1 MTYCFIMRICGKRQ
15 SPSSLCYE
23 DARLGTIGSG
33 GMDKACCS
41 LPVETKGDPRQ
52 EHKQLFYKVKDKGLK
67 IGIKFRAEQQRQI
80 NEVRRTE
87 QSFMEGSAY
96 DGT

>member
-1 MTYCFIMRICGKRQ
+1 M
-15 SPSSLCYE
+15 
-23 DARLGTIGSG
+23 
-33 GMDKACCS
+33 
-41 LPVETKGDPRQ
+41 ETKGDPRQ

-96 DGT
+96 DGI